1 MASPGN
7 PSGQHCA
14 SCIGTLSLQITRFFS
29 LLFAV
34 DGRVLAICR
43 SGRQGAGV
51 ADECFMNAAP
61 SASSVPANCIL
72 HLSLSALLLSCLL
85 PPRAGLAECIRRN
98 FWRNY

>member
-43 SGRQGAGV
+43 SDAARRWRRRRMFY
-51 ADECFMNAAP
+51 ECSTICVVCP
-61 SASSVPANCIL
+61 
-72 HLSLSALLLSCLL
+72 
-85 PPRAGLAECIRRN
+85 G
-98 FWRNY
+98 